1 MPSAPF
7 VNYHCVPLHELGPT
21 PIELDIAEN
30 HACILDGLIVANN
43 SEDNLTVSVDLIR
56 EGVCYEIL
64 SGYSLT
70 FGETEDVF
78 SNKTLYLKIGDKI
91 SVFCDPNQDRIHM
104 FLSYRELV
112 EL

>member
-21 PIELDIAEN
+21 PIELDIAKD
-30 HACILDGLIVANN
+30 HVCILDGLIVANN
-43 SEDNLTVSVDLIR
+43 SEDNLTISVDLIR

-64 SGYSLT
+64 SRYSLT
-70 FGETEDVF
+70 FEETEDVF